1 MRWNAVRGPS
11 LRPPSIDQHAPGAG
25 ALFQRVPARVVHY
38 ALALL
43 LLVTGLAYA
52 LAALAAQL
60 AQPAN
65 QVDQV
70 VELDWL
76 EWGRAGTLATGVLLL
91 FVARALARGKRH
103 AWLLSLLMLAL
114 SFAGEI
120 NERAGWRSL
129 VVTGAVLV
137 VLLAVAPFFSTRSD
151 RWASV
156 RGYIALAAGGW
167 LTWGHAFILHLRRIG
182 HLVLP
187 HGSTRLILAPMK
199 LTAYALLTYGLWQ
212 LLRPVLTARRCAR
225 EERERAAA
233 VVREWGHL
241 STAHFALGRDKSY
254 FWSESG
260 RSLIPYRVAW
270 GVALTLADPIGP
282 DDERAALLD
291 AFLAFCRRQDWTVA
305 LYQVSGDVRTYCRA
319 RSLAAFKIGEDA
331 LVDLGAFTLAGKVG
345 APVRHAVARARRG
358 GVSVRVYHQEALP
371 AADFAGM
378 KRVSAAW
385 LGKRSVANQ
394 FSFSMGR
401 FPTDWSPDLLTAVA
415 YDAAGEACAFVTWT
429 PLYAGNGWALDNM
442 RRDTTTEPG
451 TMELLLAE
459 SIAWAHARGAERMT
473 LGLVPLAGMSSVAG
487 GEALPEAVSAA
498 TAATALERLATTLH
512 RRGML
517 LGNYRSLYFFKDK
530 FQPVWEP
537 RYLAV
542 SDLGALPLA
551 LWALAT
557 VMSGGWRGVAR
568 EAWQGVLGALPR
580 PAAATAAR

>member
-1 MRWNAVRGPS
+1 MRWNTIRGLS
-11 LRPPSIDQHAPGAG
+11 LRPHTIDQRASG
-25 ALFQRVPARVVHY
+25 ALLRRVPAWVVHY

-43 LLVTGLAYA
+43 LLLMGLAYA
-52 LAALAAQL
+52 VDALVTQL
-60 AQPAN
+60 AQPAD
-65 QVDQV
+65 QVNQV

-114 SFAGEI
+114 SLAGEV
-120 NERAGWRSL
+120 NEHAGWRPL
-129 VVTGAVLV
+129 VVTGALLL
-137 VLLAVAPFFSTRSD
+137 VLLAAAPFFSTRSD

-167 LTWGHAFILHLRRIG
+167 LTWAHAFILHLRRIG

-187 HGSTRLILAPMK
+187 HGSTRLILVPMK
-199 LTAYALLTYGLWQ
+199 LTAYAILTYGLWQ
-212 LLRPVLTARRCAR
+212 LLRPVVTARRCAR

-291 AFLAFCRRQDWTVA
+291 AFLAFCRRQDWTAA

-319 RSLAAFKIGEDA
+319 RSMASFKIGEDA
-331 LVDLGAFTLAGKVG
+331 LVDAVAFTLAGKAG

-358 GVSVRVYHQEALP
+358 GITMRIFHQEALP

-385 LGKRSVANQ
+385 LGKRAAASQ

-401 FPTDWSPDLLTAVA
+401 FPTDWTPDLLTAVA
-415 YDAAGEACAFVTWT
+415 YDAAGEACAFLTWT
-429 PLYAGNGWALDNM
+429 PLYAGNGWALDNI
-442 RRDTTTEPG
+442 RRSTATEPG

-459 SIAWAHARGAERMT
+459 SIAWARARGAEQMT
-473 LGLVPLAGMSSVAG
+473 LGLVPLAGLSEAAG
-487 GEALPEAVSAA
+487 GEALPEAVAA
-498 TAATALERLATTLH
+498 PTALERLATTLH
-512 RRGML
+512 RRGLL

-530 FQPVWEP
+530 FQPVWVP
-537 RYLAV
+537 RYLV
-542 SDLGALPLA
+542 VNDLGGLPLV

-568 EAWQGVLGALPR
+568 ETWQGVLGALPR
-580 PAAATAAR
+580 PAAATAAK

>member
-1 MRWNAVRGPS
+1 MSVRWNAVRDLGITR
-11 LRPPSIDQHAPGAG
+11 L
-25 ALFQRVPARVVHY
+25 VHY

-52 LAALAAQL
+52 LEALVAQL
-60 AQPAN
+60 ALPAS
-65 QVDQV
+65 QVNQV

-103 AWLLSLLMLAL
+103 AWLLSLLMLGL
-114 SFAGEI
+114 SLAGEV
-120 NERAGWRSL
+120 NEHAGRRSL
-129 VVTGAVLV
+129 AVTGALLL
-137 VLLAVAPFFSTRSD
+137 VLLAAAPFFSTRSD

-167 LTWGHAFILHLRRIG
+167 LTWGHAYLIHLRRIG
-182 HLVLP
+182 YLVLP
-187 HGSTRLILAPMK
+187 PLATRLVLAPLKLLAYAILA
-199 LTAYALLTYGLWQ
+199 YGLWQ
-212 LLRPVLTARRCAR
+212 LLRPVVTARRCAR
-225 EERERAAA
+225 EEHERAAA
-233 VVREWGHL
+233 VVRAWGHL

-254 FWSESG
+254 FWSASG

-270 GVALTLADPIGP
+270 GVALALADPIGP
-282 DDERAALLD
+282 ADERAAVLD

-305 LYQVSGDVRTYCRA
+305 LYQVSGDVRTYGHARA
-319 RSLAAFKIGEDA
+319 LASFKIGEDS

-358 GVSVRVYHQEALP
+358 GVAVRVYHQEALP
-371 AADFAGM
+371 AADFAAM

-385 LGKRSVANQ
+385 LGKRSAASQ
-394 FSFSMGR
+394 FGFSMGR

-415 YDAAGEACAFVTWT
+415 YDAAGQACAFVTWT

-442 RRDTTTEPG
+442 RRCAETEPG

-459 SIAWAHARGAERMT
+459 SIEWARAHGAAHMT
-473 LGLVPLAGMSSVAG
+473 LGLVPLAGMSDTPG
-487 GEALPEAVSAA
+487 GEALPDAVTA
-498 TAATALERLATTLH
+498 TRALERCASYLH
-512 RRGML
+512 RRGLL

-530 FQPVWEP
+530 FQPAWEP
-537 RYLAV
+537 RYLVV
-542 SDLGALPLA
+542 SDLRGLPHI

-557 VMSGGWRGVAR
+557 VMGDGWRGVAR
-568 EAWQGVLGALPR
+568 EAWQSVRAAWPR
-580 PAAATAAR
+580 PASGAAR